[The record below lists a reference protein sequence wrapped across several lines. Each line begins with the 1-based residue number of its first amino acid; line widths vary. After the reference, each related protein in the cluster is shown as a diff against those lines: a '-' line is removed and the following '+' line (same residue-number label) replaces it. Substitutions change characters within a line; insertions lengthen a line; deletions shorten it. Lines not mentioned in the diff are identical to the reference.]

1 MMNFVVNLMNFPL
14 NNAGFETDLAF
25 SEMDLDGGGTIGF
38 EEFQLWMESD
48 SEIASKVRQNAAIC
62 IYNEEFCIKNEEI
75 CIENDDWNTPRCGR
89 RQPRRQRWRAV
100 NQGF

>member
-48 SEIASKVRQNAAIC
+48 SEIASKVR
-62 IYNEEFCIKNEEI
+62 
-75 CIENDDWNTPRCGR
+75 
-89 RQPRRQRWRAV
+89 
-100 NQGF
+100 